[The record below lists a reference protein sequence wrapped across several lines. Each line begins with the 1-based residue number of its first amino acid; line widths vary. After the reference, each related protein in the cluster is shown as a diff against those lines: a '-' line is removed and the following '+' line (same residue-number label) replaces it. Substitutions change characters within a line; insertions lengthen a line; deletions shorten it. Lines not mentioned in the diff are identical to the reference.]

1 MSTPPGATRD
11 GRSAQP
17 HVAAARKT
25 LAVSTDPSQGS
36 RHPGTKE
43 GEMKY
48 QAGASAAAY
57 RRHRAWWSTDAPPIS
72 KPEFARA
79 TEIFF
84 QRCAGCHG
92 VLRKGATG
100 KPLTPDI
107 TVAKGTEYL
116 EGADQLRLAGRH
128 AQLGHQR

>member
-1 MSTPPGATRD
+1 MASGLNQKDAD
-11 GRSAQP
+11 GDIANIVSYVYTAWGNSGPKVSAAD
-17 HVAAARKT
+17 VAAARKT

-48 QAGASAAAY
+48 QAGASAVPTAGIEMVVNP
-57 RRHRAWWSTDAPPIS
+57 DAPPIS
-72 KPEFARA
+72 KQEFARA

-92 VLRKGATG
+92 VLRKA
-100 KPLTPDI
+100 PP
-107 TVAKGTEYL
+107 AS
-116 EGADQLRLAGRH
+116 R
-128 AQLGHQR
+128 